1 MDRDRGNRIGHSGR
15 NCPLDFDVASTGIV
29 ETKGEIVIELQTIS
43 QVSKDFS
50 VSTRTLRYYEQ
61 IGLIMPVKKE
71 DAAYR
76 FYDSEAIT
84 RLRQIIVLRKLR
96 IPLKQIAEVLQS
108 EEARVAI
115 DAFERNLADIE
126 DEITALSTIRSV
138 IKSFVEYLNLRGAKF
153 ALPDD
158 ESLLEVVDSLT
169 VSKINFKEDKSMED
183 LNKANEKLNKLTDKD
198 VRIVYLP
205 PMTVAAAYASGDGCE
220 GKAGDMISDF
230 VNESGLLAIKPDAR
244 SFGFDCSKEA
254 VVIGEPSHMYE
265 SWVSIPADMEV
276 PAPLVKRT
284 FAGGLYA
291 AHVLRS
297 WDFGDWRLLGE
308 WVNASD
314 KYDNDW
320 GSPRWTSLE
329 TLVGQGFEEILNY
342 YHYIKKGSRME
353 DLQLDLLF
361 PIKEKEQDV
370 K

>member
-1 MDRDRGNRIGHSGR
+1 M
-15 NCPLDFDVASTGIV
+15 
-29 ETKGEIVIELQTIS
+29 
-43 QVSKDFS
+43 SKDFS

-61 IGLIMPVKKE
+61 IGLILSAKKE

-76 FYDSEAIT
+76 FYDAEAIT
-84 RLRQIIVLRKLR
+84 KLRQIIVLRKLR

-138 IKSFVEYLNLRGAKF
+138 IKSFVEYLNLEGTKF

-169 VSKINFKEDKSMED
+169 VSKIKFKEDKSMED
-183 LNKANEKLNKLTDKD
+183 LTKANEKLSKLTDKE

-205 PMTVAAAYASGDGCE
+205 PMTVAAAYASGEGCE
-220 GKAGDMISDF
+220 GKAGDLISDF
-230 VNESGLLAIKPDAR
+230 VNKSRLLAIKPDAR
-244 SFGFDCSKEA
+244 SFGFDCSQGAA
-254 VVIGEPSHMYE
+254 VVGAPSHVYE
-265 SWVSIPADMEV
+265 VWVSIPADMEV
-276 PAPLVKRT
+276 PAPLVKRE
-284 FAGGLYA
+284 FKGGLYA
-291 AHVLRS
+291 AHVLRA
-297 WDFGDWRLLGE
+297 WDFDDWRLVKE

-320 GSPRWTSLE
+320 GSPRWKSSETEEGQGLEE
-329 TLVGQGFEEILNY
+329 TLNF
-342 YHYIKKGSRME
+342 YHYIKKGSKME

-361 PIKEKEQDV
+361 PIKEKE
-370 K
+370 